1 MAVRTEVSAQTGTA
15 DVTPLLTLSVFLLL
29 RTAFPGQR
37 LQAVIVAAI
46 EAGVYNTS
54 VLSLRS
60 LRIKYLGR
68 NKYHREGL
76 LHAKLLTFYLDYL
89 LMPLVEWG
97 YEYAQVGERS
107 GKTRAPKGQTACIRA
122 GMR

>member
-15 DVTPLLTLSVFLLL
+15 DVTPLLALSVFLLL

-46 EAGVYNTS
+46 EAGVHNTS
-54 VLSLRS
+54 ALSLRS
-60 LRIKYLGR
+60 LKIKYLGR

-89 LMPLVEWG
+89 LMPLVKWG
-97 YEYAQVGERS
+97 YEYAQVGERP
-107 GKTRAPKGQTACIRA
+107 GKTRAPKGQTASIRA